1 MSKVDV
7 TDGAALGLVSFAVL
21 EVFRTY
27 QQCAPSLQDMRTA
40 DRNDW
45 TTKQQLVDANVLSG
59 IIVVLMGVGAWVLI
73 GKKWPL
79 IFLLLTWG
87 STAGYYYLVHQGPR
101 NYDQL
106 RAEGA

>member
-1 MSKVDV
+1 MSNKIDV

-27 QQCAPSLQDMRTA
+27 KECAPPLPDIRTA

-79 IFLLLTWG
+79 IFLALTWG
-87 STAGYYYLVHQGPR
+87 STAGYYYLVQQGPSS
-101 NYDQL
+101 YDQL
-106 RAEGA
+106 QDGV